1 MNFVYTAMNRQGER
15 VSDRLDCA
23 NLGEARQ
30 TLAERGLFVL
40 KIDAGASRNTRPT
53 RSGGRR
59 LQIRRNVGANL
70 ALFARQMNMMQ
81 HSGAPVVPALRAISE
96 QTPPSEWRTVLT
108 ALSDDVE
115 GGASLKE
122 AMSRY
127 PQYFGG
133 TFRSIVDAGETT
145 GTLTES
151 FERLSTLLDARQRT
165 RRKLLGALSYPCML
179 VLMVAGVLG
188 VMSLFVLPRFKDL
201 FAMLDADLPLITT
214 LMIDASAA
222 LLLWWP
228 LVVFAPL
235 VGVAALVLWC
245 RSASGR
251 QTIGLLAVNLPG
263 VSGVVRG
270 IILANILRTWSSLL
284 RSKVPLLDSVRQ
296 AREATDNSSFRA
308 LIADVATAVNEGREI
323 ATVFNVS
330 PLVPATVAAAVATGE
345 QTGKLGEAMEF
356 VATWLE
362 EENQARIGSLT
373 RLLEPLI
380 LILMGVVVGGVC
392 VALFLPLFEIA
403 TAA

>member
-1 MNFVYTAMNRQGER
+1 MNFVYTAMNRQGQR
-15 VSDRLDCA
+15 ISDGLECA

-40 KIDAGASRNTRPT
+40 KINAGAS
-53 RSGGRR
+53 SDASSARR
-59 LQIRRNVGANL
+59 RVPRLRIGRNVGGNL

-96 QTPPSEWRTVLT
+96 QTPPSEWRSVLT
-108 ALSDDVE
+108 SLSDDVE

-133 TFRSIVDAGETT
+133 TFRSIIDAGETT

-151 FERLSTLLDARQRT
+151 FERLSTLLDAHQKT
-165 RRKLLGALSYPCML
+165 RRKLLGSLSYPCML

-214 LMIDASAA
+214 LMIDASAV
-222 LLLWWP
+222 LVHWWP
-228 LVVFAPL
+228 LVVFTPIA
-235 VGVAALVLWC
+235 GVTAVVLWC
-245 RSASGR
+245 RSGTGR
-251 QTIGLLAVNLPG
+251 QTISRLAVNVPG
-263 VSGVVRG
+263 VRGVVRG
-270 IILANILRTWSSLL
+270 VILANILRTWSSLL
-284 RSKVPLLDSVRQ
+284 CSKVPLLDSVRQ
-296 AREATDNSSFRA
+296 AREATDNASYRA

-362 EENQARIGSLT
+362 EENQTRIESLT

-380 LILMGVVVGGVC
+380 LIMMGVVVGGVC
-392 VALFLPLFEIA
+392 VALFLPLFDIA